1 MKKTGIFIALLLLF
15 TASALAQA
23 QNYTVSVR
31 TADLD
36 GANENGTFGISDQF
50 PQAGSKVT
58 ITCTPNGN
66 YGVAR
71 GAFYAI
77 KNADG
82 SYSETKLADNV
93 STYREDCAN
102 AQEFE
107 FVMPKGNVEVWAYFE
122 PTWVMVVH
130 QAPGGKLEPQY
141 GRREKQPD
149 SLVYNL
155 PLHPIKLIVSP
166 KDKNYELVD
175 VKTVNLH
182 ASNISKTADT
192 VTVTMPKI
200 AANKKDT
207 IHVTPVFGKKN
218 YKVTVDAND
227 APNIKVKLSSEAP
240 KAYEEVEVVLE
251 SEKNYIPIDVSIT
264 GCQSSWRVGKPQRK
278 DDGGWKTVYRFKVG
292 LQDVTISFKQQQ
304 VYAFTVSGTG
314 KSGRIETL
322 VPEMYPGYS
331 GVASKGQEVPVLFQM
346 PDNFSVQYT
355 SSGASAPLVYQ
366 NVLENS
372 FADQNMY
379 RWRESNDYNG
389 HGLRMKVDTDSDGNK
404 YWATSVKNSMSQGVA
419 LSGRSFP
426 SNANGKLR
434 IAAIASINSRN
445 ARTAEVSIVATGDK
459 VSESKIVI
467 ADLKNQPDE
476 WQTVFKTAEV
486 NVQADSLK
494 FVVSSYADDLTKTQS
509 HDGPMFDDLC
519 LLLPVKKE
527 SIVNEDVL
535 IFTMGNQDVIVNYT
549 SSGRQDVIFVDKKD
563 HATLTLL
570 NTITGEEGDTIHAME
585 KDVIVIKGQYDEGY
599 AIYDMFYHKVES
611 DGRIKKD
618 ALGYLNSDSVD
629 LAGNKIYYHYVHTK
643 SQNLAFI
650 PSVSTLKVDI
660 EDNYGGTITVSNED
674 AKKGEKVIVTGTPN
688 AGCRLKQLRTS
699 PEGIA
704 TFKAEN
710 VDAATGAGTYS
721 FEMTSAYITL
731 KPEFVV
737 PIYTAEDF
745 KKIDEEKGEFVLTA
759 DLDLGNQWNQ
769 GIRLDGYFNG
779 NGHRITY
786 GGTASLFGDVY
797 SHAAVRHLYVTA
809 KVNASDKYVG
819 GIAAMNRGII
829 EDCEVRG
836 TVRGSLATSLVGGV
850 AGENLVDGGECT
862 ISRCHVLCDA
872 IEGGKAFGI
881 ASQDPGAS
889 IKNNV
894 FNGKFPDNDNEVFM
908 ICNDVTG
915 STIAGN
921 YYVTNRGNSRA
932 IAINGLTAAKTADL
946 VNVMKNTPDD
956 CPVFAASLRV
966 MYDGGYNIHLE
977 TVQEK
982 VELINR
988 SSERA
993 PAGTEFSASVRV
1005 IGNEHLESITI
1016 SAADGSNP
1024 QNCPFTDNQDNVY
1037 FFSFTVPAHDV
1048 RVTFK
1053 TADGKFI
1060 YTPQQFIDI
1069 SNQNGTFYL
1078 AQDIDLNDWSSA
1090 IDLNGHFYGRGHTI
1104 RYHSEESC
1112 QGLFSKIRTGAKLEG
1127 LRVVGYV
1134 TTTEDCAGI
1143 AFKNEGIISDCHF
1156 TGRLKKL
1163 MVGKSNSKKIVDRV
1177 SAIACVMAAGSEL
1190 KYCSAAAKLESE
1202 RNQAVIN
1209 AHPLC
1214 FQSDIDLSTCTWV
1227 DSTQTDQYSKY
1238 RQFAEAAR
1246 KTYPVYA
1253 QGIFEATTSHIIA
1266 GHDTI
1271 RVESGK
1277 TLDELT
1283 LTDGEPF
1290 RVTGEVKVNRIVY
1303 KRTATKGMEQWI
1315 FPFAF
1320 NRIAGNGKFEYLMTK
1335 IEENKLPEID
1345 KDTTKLVLSSTPQ
1358 TVEYKAN
1365 SPWLVTVAG
1374 GEYVLTNSNG
1384 PITLKSTADNH
1395 IVRYASLMDRGH
1407 IYANYDTIP
1416 GKTAQEG
1423 LMYVWNVDKQDFLC
1437 SDSVDIQPNRFYV
1450 QFYNTKY
1457 DHFVKYTQTGWSKQ
1471 LKASSGKSNRSAPQ
1485 RLAAAMADGWQP
1497 IFLDP
1502 REPQSVTARIL
1513 DYYEVAYLTDIYAE
1527 EDDKNSNSQRSA
1539 VSLVYQLVNERMELP
1554 TAIPLLVRAKRADA
1568 VPLVTEL
1575 MGDELDELLLLA
1587 ALTDD
1592 DENVEE
1598 LMNFDMP
1605 HYWCGAG
1612 SNRLDI
1618 WHLPL
1623 SESYAD
1629 LSEFGCMMFDDTRLE
1644 QSFNYAKAADSRS
1657 TAPMSYCITVLNTD
1671 TFEPLPLIGDRIFV
1685 EFVGASEATGISL
1698 TPNPSPIGEG
1708 NTPMYNL
1715 SGQRVGASYKGIIL
1729 QNGRKYIKR

>member
-15 TASALAQA
+15 TASMFA

-31 TADLD
+31 TTDLD
-36 GANENGTFGISDQF
+36 GANENGTVTTDNQF
-50 PQAGSKVT
+50 PTAGSKVT

-77 KNADG
+77 KNEDG
-82 SYSETKLADNV
+82 TYSETKTAKNV
-93 STYREDCAN
+93 STYPEDCAN
-102 AQEFE
+102 AQKFE

-122 PTWVMVVH
+122 PTGVMVIH
-130 QAPGGKLEPQY
+130 KASGGELVPQY
-141 GRREKQPD
+141 GRKEHQPD
-149 SLVYNL
+149 SLVFNL
-155 PLHPIKLIVSP
+155 PQHPIKLIVSP
-166 KDKNYELVD
+166 NKDYELVE
-175 VKTVNLH
+175 VKTANLH
-182 ASNISKTADT
+182 AANLDKSKTDT
-192 VTVTMPKI
+192 VTITMPKL
-200 AANKKDT
+200 APNKRDT

-218 YKVTVDAND
+218 YKVTVDTENVSH
-227 APNIKVKLSSEAP
+227 IKVGLSSEAP
-240 KAYEEVEVVLE
+240 KTYEEVEVVLE
-251 SEKNYIPIDVSIT
+251 SDNNYIPIDFSIK
-264 GCQSSWRVGKPQRK
+264 GCLSSWRVGKPQRK

-322 VPEMYPGYS
+322 VPDMYPGYP
-331 GVASKGQEVPVLFQM
+331 GVASKGQEVPVLFKM
-346 PDNFSVQYT
+346 PENFSVQYT

-366 NVLENS
+366 NVLDNS
-372 FADQNMY
+372 FAEQNMY

-404 YWATSVKNSMSQGVA
+404 YWATSVKNSMSQGVS

-426 SNANGKLR
+426 SKANDTLR
-434 IAAIASINSRN
+434 VAAIASINPRN

-459 VSESKIVI
+459 VAESKIVI
-467 ADLKNQPDE
+467 ADLKNQPDN
-476 WQTVFKTAEV
+476 WQTVFKTAKV
-486 NVQADSLK
+486 IAQTDSLK
-494 FVVSSYADDLTKTQS
+494 FVVSSLADDLTKTKNYE
-509 HDGPMFDDLC
+509 GPMFDDLC
-519 LLLPVKKE
+519 LLLPVE
-527 SIVNEDVL
+527 RETIVNEDVL
-535 IFTMGNQDVIVNYT
+535 IFTMGNQDVTVNYT
-549 SSGRQDVIFVDKKD
+549 SSGNQDVIFVDKKA
-563 HATLTLL
+563 HASVTLF
-570 NTITGEEGDTIHAME
+570 NNSTGEEGDTIRAME

-674 AKKGEKVIVTGTPN
+674 AKKGEKVIVTVTPN

-699 PEGIA
+699 PADIV
-704 TFKAEN
+704 TFKEES

-737 PIYTAEDF
+737 PISTAEDF

-836 TVRGSLATSLVGGV
+836 TLRGSLATSLVGGV

-1005 IGNEHLESITI
+1005 IGNHHLESITV
-1016 SAADGSNP
+1016 SATDGSKS
-1024 QNCPFTDNQDNVY
+1024 QNCPFTDNQDDVY
-1037 FFSFTVPAHDV
+1037 FFSFNMPDYDV

-1069 SNQNGTFYL
+1069 SNQSGTFYL
-1078 AQDIDLNDWSSA
+1078 AQDLDLNDWSSA

-1104 RYHSEESC
+1104 RYHSEESS
-1112 QGLFSKIRTGAKLEG
+1112 QGLFSKVRAGAVLEG

-1143 AFKNEGIISDCHF
+1143 AFTNEGIISDCHF
-1156 TGRLKKL
+1156 TGWLKKL
-1163 MVGKSNSKKIVDRV
+1163 TVEKKKSKKIVDRV
-1177 SAIACVMAAGSEL
+1177 SAITCVMAAGSEVR
-1190 KYCSAAAKLESE
+1190 YCSAAAKLESK
-1202 RNQAVIN
+1202 RNQSVID

-1214 FQSDIDLSTCTWV
+1214 FQSDIVLNNCIWV
-1227 DSTQTDQYSKY
+1227 DSTKTDKFKELQEK
-1238 RQFAEAAR
+1238 AEKASGA
-1246 KTYPVYA
+1246 YPVYA

-1303 KRTATKGMEQWI
+1303 KRQATKGMEQWI

-1320 NRIAGNGKFEYLMTK
+1320 NRMAGNGNFEYRMTK
-1335 IEENKLPEID
+1335 IEQNKLPEIEGNP
-1345 KDTTKLVLSSTPQ
+1345 TKLQLSNTPQ
-1358 TVEYKAN
+1358 AVEYQAN
-1365 SPWLVTVAG
+1365 SPWLVTIDG

-1384 PITLKSTADNH
+1384 PIILKSTADNH
-1395 IVRYASLMDRGH
+1395 IVRYASVMDRGH

-1450 QFYNTKY
+1450 QFYNTRY
-1457 DHFVKYTQTGWSKQ
+1457 NSFVKYTQTGWAKQ
-1471 LKASSGKSNRSAPQ
+1471 QKASSSRSNRTAPQ
-1485 RLAAAMADGWQP
+1485 RLAAAITDGWQP

-1502 REPQSVTARIL
+1502 REPQSVTAHIL
-1513 DYYEVAYLTDIYAE
+1513 DYYEVAYLTDVYAE
-1527 EDDKNSNSQRSA
+1527 VDDNHSASQPTA
-1539 VSLVYQLVNERMELP
+1539 VSLVYQLVDERMELP
-1554 TAIPLLVRAKRADA
+1554 TAIPLLVRAKRSDA
-1568 VPLVTEL
+1568 IPLANEQV
-1575 MGDELDELLLLA
+1575 GDELDELLLLA

-1598 LMNFDMP
+1598 LKNFDMP

-1618 WHLPL
+1618 WHLPS

-1629 LSEFGCMMFDDTRLE
+1629 LAEFGCMMFNDSRLE
-1644 QSFNYAKAADSRS
+1644 QSFNYATATDSRT
-1657 TAPMSYCITVLNTD
+1657 TAPMSYCLTALNTD
-1671 TFEPLPLIGDRIFV
+1671 TYEPLPLLGDRIFV
-1685 EFVGASEATGISL
+1685 EFVGTNETTGIILIS
-1698 TPNPSPIGEG
+1698 NPSPIGEG